1 MEIDNTIGIKKTIF
15 VFTSNSFLQKTSE
28 RSTTGIITF
37 ILNAAVA
44 LVLLIGNSSFTLLTY
59 GQGVD
64 SAKILSFDDSKEF
77 NDKKEV
83 KISIPT
89 PKMIRRAD
97 IEMNRNMNEW
107 IKMINLFKIS
117 QFDPFYGDKQINNN
131 FFKTF
136 YLCFNVS
143 DSDENRLHMFFK
155 AENIKIVGMKSF
167 LESDIIIDNSF
178 KCSYYIN
185 HNSSTLVEADSLINS
200 SFRAENP

>member
-1 MEIDNTIGIKKTIF
+1 MEIDNTIGIQKTMF
-15 VFTSNSFLQKTSE
+15 VIKFNSFLQKSSV
-28 RSTTGIITF
+28 RSTKGIITF

-185 HNSSTLVEADSLINS
+185 Q
-200 SFRAENP
+200 